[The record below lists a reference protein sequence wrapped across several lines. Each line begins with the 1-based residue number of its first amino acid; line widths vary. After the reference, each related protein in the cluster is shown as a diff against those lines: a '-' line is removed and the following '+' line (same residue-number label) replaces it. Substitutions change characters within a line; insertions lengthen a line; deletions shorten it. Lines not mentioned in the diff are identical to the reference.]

1 MKQPEIYRIIDA
13 NANRCREALRVIE
26 DYMRFCHEDARIAA
40 RLKRERHRIASNCDA
55 ILRENLK
62 GLKARRIA
70 TDPGRDSRLAS
81 EVERREWLDVLLSN
95 FRRAEESLRVL
106 EEVTKLIKPALS
118 RRFKNSRFRVYD
130 LEKTCLISLS
140 KKL

>member
-1 MKQPEIYRIIDA
+1 
-13 NANRCREALRVIE
+13 
-26 DYMRFCHEDARIAA
+26 
-40 RLKRERHRIASNCDA
+40 
-55 ILRENLK
+55 
-62 GLKARRIA
+62 
-70 TDPGRDSRLAS
+70 
-81 EVERREWLDVLLSN
+81 VERREWLDVLLSN

-106 EEVTKLIKPALS
+106 EEVTKLIEPALS